1 MMCMYILKGLIF
13 SSSCFLT
20 VLVDVLLFLFHGLV
34 VIVTPLLLLLF
45 PVFSYLG
52 RLLVTSSSRSSISR
66 HLAEVGFIISFIIS
80 HIVLD
85 HHVVVVV
92 FFIVFVVI
100 FVVMIIL
107 SHYSIIII
115 IIIIDTVI

>member
-45 PVFSYLG
+45 PLFSYLG

-66 HLAEVGFIISFIIS
+66 HLAEAGFIISFIIS

-92 FFIVFVVI
+92 FFVVII
-100 FVVMIIL
+100 FVVIIL
-107 SHYSIIII
+107 SHNSIVIIII
-115 IIIIDTVI
+115 IVIDTVI

>member
-52 RLLVTSSSRSSISR
+52 RLLVTSYSRSSIRS
-66 HLAEVGFIISFIIS
+66 HLAEAGFIIRFIIS

-92 FFIVFVVI
+92 FFIIFVVI
-100 FVVMIIL
+100 VVVIMIL
-107 SHYSIIII
+107 SLSIIII